1 VIKPATR
8 DRLNRSHAP
17 GDTIQNVSARF
28 QAAQGL
34 KSTPARTVRPS
45 SPAPKENTMPRE
57 FNPTPRPVRAALAAV
72 ALLATLASLGSV
84 EGLARYYDMQ
94 AQLASAPPIVVA
106 KH

>member
-1 VIKPATR
+1 
-8 DRLNRSHAP
+8 
-17 GDTIQNVSARF
+17 
-28 QAAQGL
+28 
-34 KSTPARTVRPS
+34 
-45 SPAPKENTMPRE
+45 MPRE